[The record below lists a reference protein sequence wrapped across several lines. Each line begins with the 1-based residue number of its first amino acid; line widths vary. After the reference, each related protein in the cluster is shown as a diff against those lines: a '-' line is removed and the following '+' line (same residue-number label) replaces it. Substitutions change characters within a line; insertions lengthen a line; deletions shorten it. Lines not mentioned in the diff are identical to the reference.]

1 MLSILL
7 ETEKYPMVED
17 ALASLRDSVLVAS
30 GIAINEALYVA
41 AFEYYRRRGVVKG
54 RYSLREA
61 IRRHGYPREVIELIK
76 GLIEDLS
83 VRVIEDYYDF
93 EEYIN
98 VVTSYRLL
106 PDDTR
111 IVLTCKHYGVDT
123 ILAFDEDFKRVPW
136 LRVMP

>member
-41 AFEYYRRRGVVKG
+41 AFEHYRRRGVVKG

-83 VRVIEDYYDF
+83 VRVTEDYYDF